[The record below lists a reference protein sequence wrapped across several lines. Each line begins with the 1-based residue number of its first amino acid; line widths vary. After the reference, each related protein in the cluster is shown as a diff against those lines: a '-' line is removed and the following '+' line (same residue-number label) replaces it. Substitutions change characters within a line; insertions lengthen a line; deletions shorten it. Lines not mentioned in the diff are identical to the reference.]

1 VQFLLSNTTIKSFA
15 ASRNRKP
22 KDRAIFLFFHK
33 KKKKGTMQ
41 VRIISRETIKPSSPS
56 PSHLKTLEF
65 SLFDQIAPKAYFP
78 AILFYPTNDGLLKLA
93 QLKKSLSEAL
103 SRFYPLSGREKDQFS
118 IDCNDEGASYSES
131 LVDYDMFEFLQPPKI
146 DLLNHLLPCQP
157 WVTCH
162 DRASAVFLAVQANV
176 FNCGGIAIGVCVLH
190 TIADGITVSA
200 SLKAWA
206 TIARGA
212 DEQLFCPDFTTASTL
227 FPPRDLASLTCS
239 NRFMIAWK
247 KEAIC
252 VTRRFVFDANAIT
265 TLKAKAK
272 GEYVPNPTRYEAL
285 VALIWKCLISA
296 SMTISG
302 LPSRPSLVEHSV
314 DIRRRM
320 GEPLSGYSMGNV
332 IIVANAVY
340 DPADTNIT
348 LPDLA
353 TVVRQS
359 LEEVNGDFMRSLQ
372 GDGGFLLVSGYG
384 DMIAETLEKEEPE
397 SLGFTN
403 WCNFGL
409 NEIDFGWGKPVW
421 VGHSGGANLSYVNRI
436 LFKDTE
442 CGKGT
447 EAWVTLEEK
456 EMAVFENDPD
466 LLAFASP
473 NPCISRS

>member
-1 VQFLLSNTTIKSFA
+1 
-15 ASRNRKP
+15 
-22 KDRAIFLFFHK
+22 
-33 KKKKGTMQ
+33 MQ
-41 VRIISRETIKPSSPS
+41 VRIISRETIKPSSPT

-78 AILFYPTNDGLLKLA
+78 TILFYPTNDGPVKLA

-103 SRFYPLSGREKDQFS
+103 SRFYPLSGREKDQFCV
-118 IDCNDEGASYSES
+118 DCNDEGASYSEA
-131 LVDYDMFEFLQPPKI
+131 LVDYNMLEFLQPPKI
-146 DLLNHLLPCQP
+146 DLLNHLLPRQP

-162 DRASAVFLAVQANV
+162 DRASAVCLAVQANV

-190 TIADGITVSA
+190 TISDGITVSA
-200 SLKAWA
+200 FLKSWA
-206 TIARGA
+206 TIARGG
-212 DEQLFCPDFTTASTL
+212 DDVQLFCPDFTTAPTL

-239 NRFMIAWK
+239 NRFLSAWK

-265 TLKAKAK
+265 TLKANAK
-272 GEYVPNPTRYEAL
+272 GEYVSNPTRYEAL
-285 VALIWKCLISA
+285 AALIWKCLISA

-302 LPSRPSLVEHSV
+302 LPSRPSLLEHAV

-320 GEPLSGYSMGNV
+320 GKPLSGNSMGNV

-359 LEEVNGDFMRSLQ
+359 IEEVNGDFMRSLQ
-372 GDGGFLLVSGYG
+372 GDGGFLLISGYA
-384 DMIAETLEKEEPE
+384 DMLTETLETEKPE
-397 SLGFTN
+397 SVGFTN
-403 WCNFGL
+403 WCNFGFK
-409 NEIDFGWGKPVW
+409 EIDFGWGGPVW
-421 VGHSGGANLSYVNRI
+421 VGISGGVNLSYVNRV
-436 LFKDTE
+436 LFKDME
-442 CGKGT
+442 CGKGI

-456 EMAVFENDPD
+456 EMAVFENDPH
-466 LLAFASP
+466 LLAFALP
-473 NPCISRS
+473 NPCVSRP